1 VLDGESHRKKALHR
15 REFELLAARYEESQ
29 RELKSL
35 IATTDASI
43 QESRALIAEIGKI
56 LAKRL

>member
-1 VLDGESHRKKALHR
+1 VLDGESYRKKTLHW
-15 REFELLAARYEESQ
+15 REIELSAARCEESQ

-35 IATTDASI
+35 IATAEASI
-43 QESRALIAEIGKI
+43 RESRALIAEIGKI